1 MSKESVKKFYE
12 ALKNDKAM
20 AEELKT
26 QFAAGKP
33 EPGECAAKLMV
44 KLAAEKGYAFTVE
57 DLKAL
62 ETETKSLDKD
72 ELDKINAAGD
82 EGVGHGRVCRGLLW
96 F

>member
-1 MSKESVKKFYE
+1 MSKENAGKFYE

-20 AEELKT
+20 AAELETAFK
-26 QFAAGKP
+26 AAKP
-33 EPGECAAKLMV
+33 GTAECAAKLMV
-44 KLAAEKGYAFTVE
+44 KLAAEKGYVFTVE